1 MNKRDHPKSK
11 FITRVVEKT
20 KSLALVI
27 SFLVKKAHREGCA
40 ALDKIVE
47 LQELV
52 DKLLED
58 YKRLKEENE
67 QLWSQMN
74 EALTKLEQ
82 VDKEKRELEKLVETY
97 RNTMNSLVEKLQ
109 KMISLAG
116 T

>member
-1 MNKRDHPKSK
+1 
-11 FITRVVEKT
+11 
-20 KSLALVI
+20 
-27 SFLVKKAHREGCA
+27 
-40 ALDKIVE
+40 LDKIVK
-47 LQELV
+47 LQELL

-74 EALTKLEQ
+74 EVLNKLEQ
-82 VDKEKRELEKLVETY
+82 VDKEKKELEKLVETY
-97 RNTMNSLVEKLQ
+97 RNTMNSLVDKLQ

>member
-1 MNKRDHPKSK
+1 
-11 FITRVVEKT
+11 
-20 KSLALVI
+20 
-27 SFLVKKAHREGCA
+27 
-40 ALDKIVE
+40 LDKIVE
-47 LQELV
+47 LQELL

-74 EALTKLEQ
+74 EVLNKLEQ
-82 VDKEKRELEKLVETY
+82 VDKEKKELEKLVETY
-97 RNTMNSLVEKLQ
+97 RNTMNSLVDKLQ

>member
-1 MNKRDHPKSK
+1 M
-11 FITRVVEKT
+11 
-20 KSLALVI
+20 
-27 SFLVKKAHREGCA
+27 
-40 ALDKIVE
+40 DKIVE

-74 EALTKLEQ
+74 EVLTKLEQ
-82 VDKEKRELEKLVETY
+82 VDKEKKELEKLVETY
-97 RNTMNSLVEKLQ
+97 RDTMNSLVEKLQ

>member
-1 MNKRDHPKSK
+1 M
-11 FITRVVEKT
+11 
-20 KSLALVI
+20 
-27 SFLVKKAHREGCA
+27 
-40 ALDKIVE
+40 DKIVK
-47 LQELV
+47 LQELL

-74 EALTKLEQ
+74 EVLNKLEQ
-82 VDKEKRELEKLVETY
+82 VDKEKKELEKLVETY
-97 RNTMNSLVEKLQ
+97 RNTMNSLVDKLQ

>member
-1 MNKRDHPKSK
+1 M
-11 FITRVVEKT
+11 
-20 KSLALVI
+20 
-27 SFLVKKAHREGCA
+27 
-40 ALDKIVE
+40 DKIVE

>member
-1 MNKRDHPKSK
+1 M
-11 FITRVVEKT
+11 
-20 KSLALVI
+20 
-27 SFLVKKAHREGCA
+27 
-40 ALDKIVE
+40 DKIVE
-47 LQELV
+47 LQELL

-74 EALTKLEQ
+74 EVLNKLEQ
-82 VDKEKRELEKLVETY
+82 VDKEKKELEKLVETY
-97 RNTMNSLVEKLQ
+97 RNTMNSLVDKLQ

>member
-1 MNKRDHPKSK
+1 MSKHDHPKSK
-11 FITRVVEKT
+11 FITRAVEKT
-20 KSLALVI
+20 KSLAFVI
-27 SFLVKKAHREGCA
+27 SFVVKKAHGEGCA

-47 LQELV
+47 LQELL

-74 EALTKLEQ
+74 EVLNKLEQ
-82 VDKEKRELEKLVETY
+82 VDKEKKELEKLVETY
-97 RNTMNSLVEKLQ
+97 RNTMNSLVDKLQ

>member
-1 MNKRDHPKSK
+1 M
-11 FITRVVEKT
+11 
-20 KSLALVI
+20 
-27 SFLVKKAHREGCA
+27 
-40 ALDKIVE
+40 DKIVE

-82 VDKEKRELEKLVETY
+82 LDKEKRELEKLVETY

>member
-1 MNKRDHPKSK
+1 M
-11 FITRVVEKT
+11 
-20 KSLALVI
+20 
-27 SFLVKKAHREGCA
+27 
-40 ALDKIVE
+40 DKIVE

-74 EALTKLEQ
+74 EVLNKLEQ
-82 VDKEKRELEKLVETY
+82 VDKEKKELEKLVETY
-97 RNTMNSLVEKLQ
+97 RNTMNSLVDKLQ

>member
-1 MNKRDHPKSK
+1 
-11 FITRVVEKT
+11 
-20 KSLALVI
+20 
-27 SFLVKKAHREGCA
+27 
-40 ALDKIVE
+40 LDKIVE

>member
-1 MNKRDHPKSK
+1 M
-11 FITRVVEKT
+11 
-20 KSLALVI
+20 
-27 SFLVKKAHREGCA
+27 
-40 ALDKIVE
+40 DKIVE

-67 QLWSQMN
+67 QLWTQMN
-74 EALTKLEQ
+74 EVLSKLEQ
-82 VDKEKRELEKLVETY
+82 VDKEKKELEKLVETY
-97 RNTMNSLVEKLQ
+97 RNTMNSLVDKLQ

>member
-1 MNKRDHPKSK
+1 M
-11 FITRVVEKT
+11 
-20 KSLALVI
+20 
-27 SFLVKKAHREGCA
+27 
-40 ALDKIVE
+40 DKIVE

-67 QLWSQMN
+67 QLWTQMN
-74 EALTKLEQ
+74 EVLNKLEQ
-82 VDKEKRELEKLVETY
+82 VDKEKKELEKLVETY
-97 RNTMNSLVEKLQ
+97 RNTMNSLVDKLQ

>member
-1 MNKRDHPKSK
+1 
-11 FITRVVEKT
+11 
-20 KSLALVI
+20 
-27 SFLVKKAHREGCA
+27 
-40 ALDKIVE
+40 LDKIVE

-67 QLWSQMN
+67 QLWNQMN

>member
-1 MNKRDHPKSK
+1 M
-11 FITRVVEKT
+11 
-20 KSLALVI
+20 
-27 SFLVKKAHREGCA
+27 
-40 ALDKIVE
+40 DKIVE

-67 QLWSQMN
+67 QLWNQMN